1 MSWDSLRL
9 PEYILK
15 ALKDAG
21 LHTPTPIQLKAIP
34 PALNNT
40 CDILGSAPT
49 GSGKTLAF
57 GIPLI
62 TRIYSLKCSENQ
74 VCNEELTV
82 ENPAPITDK
91 KPEQE
96 CSEEN
101 SCIEPP
107 AKKKTTDKKK
117 KKKKD
122 KMVDIYSG
130 LDVIEELDADTG
142 EVRAMHSLNSVS
154 TTCPETFESTEPPP
168 SLSVQMKANR
178 VYGLVL
184 VPTRELA
191 IQVSQHL
198 RMLTRYIDCIR
209 IETIMGGISIDKQLR
224 LLQRC
229 PDILVATPGRLWHFI
244 QQDEPHILTLPNVSV
259 VVIDEAD
266 RMIEANHFDDLRAIF
281 DWLHTGSMSSDG
293 GVNDDEE
300 GEAVE
305 CENSKK
311 TKNLKRKSTDDS
323 GGANAIAPTEVD
335 RQTLVFSATLTFV
348 HSGALKPGSGSKKHK
363 MLSGGKSNMTKKIKL
378 ALLRQMFGLRK
389 SVQVIDLSSSSSP
402 NSQLN
407 QKASTAGQ
415 HSQQQQPACPDG
427 LCESRL
433 LCPNQES
440 KDNRLFWFITFGR
453 QLASACLPVKLTNQ
467 RCLIFL
473 NSKSGVRRL
482 AGVLRQ
488 LVESDAFSV
497 GGYSSSVV
505 KHISVLHADMIQK
518 QRLRALE
525 RFQADP
531 NGILLASDVAARG
544 LDLASKDTT
553 DETSGVSW
561 VIHFDVP
568 HTAEL
573 YIHRSGRTARANRQG
588 TSLLFI
594 SPNEIIRWHKIA
606 VSLKRNNPELEDFA
620 VQPSNIHLTICE
632 QIVQL
637 AKQIDI
643 QVHRNSR
650 KTANENWF
658 AKAAKDAN
666 ILLDDDDDNSG
677 GDDDGERGGYSE
689 KKKSKKKNSD
699 DTKPLKL
706 QLRQLI
712 NASREKLLKNT
723 NGPMQHVYGKL
734 QTLSKVKLLKEVC
747 V

>member
-1 MSWDSLRL
+1 MED
-9 PEYILK
+9 
-15 ALKDAG
+15 
-21 LHTPTPIQLKAIP
+21 
-34 PALNNT
+34 PASH
-40 CDILGSAPT
+40 I
-49 GSGKTLAF
+49 
-57 GIPLI
+57 
-62 TRIYSLKCSENQ
+62 
-74 VCNEELTV
+74 
-82 ENPAPITDK
+82 DK
-91 KPEQE
+91 KPEPE

-101 SCIEPP
+101 L
-107 AKKKTTDKKK
+107 
-117 KKKKD
+117 
-122 KMVDIYSG
+122 Y
-130 LDVIEELDADTG
+130 VIEELDADTG
-142 EVRAMHSLNSVS
+142 EVRAMHSLASVS
-154 TTCPETFESTEPPP
+154 TTCPETLESTEPPV

-198 RMLTRYIDCIR
+198 RMLTRYINCIR

-281 DWLHTGSMSSDG
+281 DWLHSGGSMSSDACG
-293 GVNDDEE
+293 SVNDEGNNEE
-300 GEAVE
+300 EEAVE
-305 CENSKK
+305 FENSNKK
-311 TKNLKRKSTDDS
+311 TKNLKRKSVDDS
-323 GGANAIAPTEVD
+323 ANNAPID

-348 HSGALKPGSGSKKHK
+348 HGGALKPGSGSKKHK
-363 MLSGGKSNMTKKIKL
+363 MLSGNKSNMTKKIKL
-378 ALLRQMFGLRK
+378 ALLREMFGLRK

-407 QKASTAGQ
+407 QKASTGGQ
-415 HSQQQQPACPDG
+415 HSQQQPACPDG

-453 QLASACLPVKLTNQ
+453 QLASACLPVKLSNQ

-497 GGYSSSVV
+497 GGYSSSV

-632 QIVQL
+632 QIVHL

-666 ILLDDDDDNSG
+666 ILLDDNNSG
-677 GDDDGERGGYSE
+677 DSDSEGGRGYSE
-689 KKKSKKKNSD
+689 KKKSKKKKNSD

-712 NASREKLLKNT
+712 HASRDKLLKNT
-723 NGPMQHVYGKL
+723 NGQLQQPVYGKL